1 MIVVVPSNAGDLH
14 CLLSSRA
21 TRGICI
27 SQRPPIPPNENSCK
41 ARLDPDTTFT
51 TARPRLLYN
60 RRVAFFRNL
69 KITLE
74 MIKWEHSIFALP
86 FALCGAMLAAGGI
99 PAWRQLAWIVVA
111 MVSARSAAMA
121 FNRLADASIDAAN
134 PRTATR
140 ALPVGQLTPAF
151 VSAFVL
157 VSCAIF
163 VLAAWQLNRLTLL
176 LSPVALA
183 VILLYS
189 YTKRFT
195 RWSHLFLG
203 FALGIAP
210 TAAWIAVRGSLDP
223 RILLLTAAVTFWVG
237 GFDVIYACQDHDYDR
252 SHGLHSLPRYLGVR
266 NALILARLFHLVM
279 LALLI
284 ALVVSFGLGKL
295 AFAGVAA
302 VAALLLYEHTLV
314 RHDDLSKLNAAF
326 FTMNGV
332 ISVVFFLFVAGDVL
346 LRRG

>member
-1 MIVVVPSNAGDLH
+1 VGFL
-14 CLLSSRA
+14 
-21 TRGICI
+21 
-27 SQRPPIPPNENSCK
+27 
-41 ARLDPDTTFT
+41 
-51 TARPRLLYN
+51 
-60 RRVAFFRNL
+60 RNL
-69 KITLE
+69 KVTLE

-86 FALCGAMLAAGGI
+86 FALCGAMLAAGGL

-140 ALPVGQLTPAF
+140 ALPVGQLTPSF
-151 VSAFVL
+151 VSVFIL
-157 VSCAIF
+157 TSCGIF
-163 VLAAWQLNRLTLL
+163 VLAASQLNRLTLM

-210 TAAWIAVRGSLDP
+210 AAAWIAIRGSLDP

-252 SHGLHSLPRYLGVR
+252 SHGLHSLPRYFGIR
-266 NALILARLFHLVM
+266 HALVIARLFHLVM
-279 LALLI
+279 IGLLVALILT
-284 ALVVSFGLGKL
+284 FGLGKL
-295 AFAGVAA
+295 AIAGVFV
-302 VAALLLYEHTLV
+302 VAALLLYEHSLV
-314 RHDDLSKLNAAF
+314 RSGDLGKLNAAF

-332 ISVVFFLFVAGDVL
+332 ISVVFFFFVAADL
-346 LRRG
+346 LLKRS